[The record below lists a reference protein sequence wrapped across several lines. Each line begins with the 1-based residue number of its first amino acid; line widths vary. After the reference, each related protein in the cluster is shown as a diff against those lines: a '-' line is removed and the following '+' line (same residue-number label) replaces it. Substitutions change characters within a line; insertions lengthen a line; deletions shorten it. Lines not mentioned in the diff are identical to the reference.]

1 MIAGLGVVFK
11 TGFAGLSAAVA
22 IVWMLIIFL
31 PVNAYDAVGTALAS
45 HVPASDLTGSVSHF
59 VIGGGVTDYSILFY
73 TSSLRCLALYIP
85 QNLPIRPCP
94 E

>member
-45 HVPASDLTGSVSHF
+45 HVPASDLTDSVSHF
-59 VIGGGVTDYSILFY
+59 
-73 TSSLRCLALYIP
+73 
-85 QNLPIRPCP
+85 
-94 E
+94 